1 MIRDIF
7 KIALFFIFISSH
19 VIAENNDTTRFL
31 DINYL
36 MQNSLV
42 GKSMIS
48 QLNAITKS
56 NQKIITE
63 EAEKLKSE
71 EKKIVAQKNVIS
83 EKEFQANISK
93 LQSKVLKFKKNRN
106 KLITDFNQKK
116 INAEAQLL
124 SQLSTILSEYL
135 EKNNISF
142 VLQKKNIL
150 MGKSELDITKEVV
163 KIFDKKI
170 KKVNIK

>member
-36 MQNSLV
+36 MQNSLA

-93 LQSKVLKFKKNRN
+93 SK
-106 KLITDFNQKK
+106 
-116 INAEAQLL
+116 
-124 SQLSTILSEYL
+124 
-135 EKNNISF
+135 
-142 VLQKKNIL
+142 
-150 MGKSELDITKEVV
+150 
-163 KIFDKKI
+163 
-170 KKVNIK
+170 

>member
-1 MIRDIF
+1 M
-7 KIALFFIFISSH
+7 
-19 VIAENNDTTRFL
+19 
-31 DINYL
+31 
-36 MQNSLV
+36 
-42 GKSMIS
+42 
-48 QLNAITKS
+48 
-56 NQKIITE
+56 
-63 EAEKLKSE
+63 
-71 EKKIVAQKNVIS
+71 
-83 EKEFQANISK
+83 
-93 LQSKVLKFKKNRN
+93 LKFKKNRN

-116 INAEAQLL
+116 INSEAQLL

>member
-1 MIRDIF
+1 M
-7 KIALFFIFISSH
+7 
-19 VIAENNDTTRFL
+19 
-31 DINYL
+31 
-36 MQNSLV
+36 
-42 GKSMIS
+42 
-48 QLNAITKS
+48 
-56 NQKIITE
+56 
-63 EAEKLKSE
+63 
-71 EKKIVAQKNVIS
+71 
-83 EKEFQANISK
+83 
-93 LQSKVLKFKKNRN
+93 LKFKKNRN

>member
-7 KIALFFIFISSH
+7 KIALFFIFISSQ

-36 MQNSLV
+36 MQNSIA
-42 GKSMIS
+42 GKSIIS

-56 NQKIITE
+56 NQKRITE

-71 EKKIVAQKNVIS
+71 EKKIIAQKNVIS
-83 EKEFQANISK
+83 EKEFEINISK
-93 LQSKVLKFKKNRN
+93 LQSKLFKYKDERK
-106 KLITDFNQKK
+106 KLIADFNKKK
-116 INAEAQLL
+116 INAEGQLL
-124 SQLSTILSEYL
+124 SQLATILSEYL
-135 EKNNISF
+135 KKNDISF

-150 MGKSELDITKEVV
+150 MAKSELDITKEVV
-163 KIFDKKI
+163 KIFDKTLKKI
-170 KKVNIK
+170 DIK